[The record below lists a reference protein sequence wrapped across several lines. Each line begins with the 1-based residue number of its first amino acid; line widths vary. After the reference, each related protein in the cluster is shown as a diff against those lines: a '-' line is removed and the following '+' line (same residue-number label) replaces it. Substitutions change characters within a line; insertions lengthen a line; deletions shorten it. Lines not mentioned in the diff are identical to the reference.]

1 MRSGHKNTLDRI
13 RTNQGWGLIN
23 KNKMSSIK
31 NLIIA
36 VTCLLTISCKSNSK
50 VDETTESFV
59 VLPTEEKSKVVDE
72 NQSITIDSTMQTRFS
87 SEADFDLLVITDTIF
102 DDSFANQPF
111 GLKIQQKKIDFDS
124 LLQTKLFIEYEDV
137 KSKYD
142 TSFTYHFIRIRA
154 GSSKMTF
161 MQSEEGFIHFDRGVI
176 VDSTIYFQ
184 RGIHVGMSKKDFMK
198 AFNNYDI
205 KGDVVKVDNQD
216 WSYEHI
222 FYFEN
227 DILMACKFEN
237 HFSPYIE

>member
-1 MRSGHKNTLDRI
+1 
-13 RTNQGWGLIN
+13 
-23 KNKMSSIK
+23 MSSIK

-59 VLPTEEKSKVVDE
+59 VMPTEEKSKVVDE
-72 NQSITIDSTMQTRFS
+72 NQSIAIDSTMQTRFS

-111 GLKIQQKKIDFDS
+111 GSIVLQMEIDLDS
-124 LLQTKLFIEYEDV
+124 LINTKYTIEYEDV
-137 KSKYD
+137 KSNID
-142 TSFTYHFIRIRA
+142 PSFIYHFVRIKA
-154 GSSKMTF
+154 GNSRMTF
-161 MQSEEGFIHFDRGVI
+161 MKSEEGFIHFDRGVI
-176 VDSTIYFQ
+176 IDSTIYFQ
-184 RGIHVGMSKKDFMK
+184 RGVHVGMSKKEFMK

-205 KGDVVKVDNQD
+205 RGDVVKVDNQD